1 MEFIWNGAYI
11 LEHLHL
17 ATFFILIPLGFLAA
31 FVDSSVGGGGLI
43 SLPALMLA
51 GLPPSLALG
60 TNKLA
65 GTMSAIASTWSY
77 FRSGK
82 VNLQLT
88 KFLLPLSLIGAIVG
102 ADLVHH
108 LPTGFLKPLVII
120 LLIVVT
126 IYTIV
131 KKDLGREKTYRKAGT
146 KLLFG
151 ACATALIIGFY
162 DGFFGPGT
170 GSFLIISF
178 VFMGFD
184 FVEASGN
191 AKALN
196 LASNFGALGTFIFM
210 ESINYAF
217 GLVLGISMIFGAI
230 VGSQFAI
237 RKGVAYVRPIFIIVT
252 CFMIGQQ
259 AWKYFNL

>member
-1 MEFIWNGAYI
+1 MHVHMVTLLI
-11 LEHLHL
+11 LG
-17 ATFFILIPLGFLAA
+17 PLGFFAA

-51 GLPPSLALG
+51 GLPPAFALG
-60 TNKLA
+60 TNKFA
-65 GTMSAIASTWSY
+65 GTMSSLASTWSY

-82 VNLQLT
+82 VNLTLT
-88 KFLLPLSLIGAIVG
+88 KFLLPLSLIGSILG

-126 IYTIV
+126 VYTLV
-131 KKDLGREKTYRKAGT
+131 KRDLGRHMTYNGIRA
-146 KLLFG
+146 KLLVG

-170 GSFLIISF
+170 GSFLIILF
-178 VFMGFD
+178 IFMGFD
-184 FVEASGN
+184 FVQASGN

-196 LASNFGALGTFIFM
+196 LASNIGALGTFILM
-210 ESINYAF
+210 QSINYTY
-217 GLVLGISMIFGAI
+217 GVILGASMILGAI
-230 VGSQFAI
+230 VGSQVAI
-237 RKGVAYVRPIFIIVT
+237 RKGVTYVRPIFICVT
-252 CFMIGQQ
+252 CFMIGEQL
-259 AWKYFNL
+259 WKYLKL